1 MIPNYGEKTKL
12 SYMDKDSSIVYL
24 KTQEISVDIENDV
37 ETRFY
42 TSIYELETPLPKQE
56 NKKLIGL
63 MKDEL
68 YLKIMTEFATR
79 RPKAYSYL
87 TDDNDENKKSE
98 GTKNSGKDFKHFI
111 DATKRENKAN
121 QLPKIKVDVNSFR
134 LNHKRET

>member
-24 KTQEISVDIENDV
+24 KTQEIYVDIENDV

-68 YLKIMTEFATR
+68 YLKTMTEFATR

-98 GTKNSGKDFKHFI
+98 GTKNSGKDFKHCI

>member
-24 KTQEISVDIENDV
+24 KTQEIYVDIENDV

-42 TSIYELETPLPKQE
+42 TSIYELETRLPKQE
-56 NKKLIGL
+56 NEKLIGL

-98 GTKNSGKDFKHFI
+98 GTKILAK
-111 DATKRENKAN
+111 T
-121 QLPKIKVDVNSFR
+121 
-134 LNHKRET
+134 LNIV